1 MQANDILRD
10 RYQLQRPLGRAPGR
24 QACWLAH
31 DLSTTPPQPVVV
43 KLLAFNEMQWDDLKL
58 FEREAQVL
66 QQLQHPQIPRYRDA
80 FTIGEPP
87 NWFGLVQDYIPG
99 KSLKQWL
106 DAGKRL
112 SEKQIRQIAI
122 NLLHLLRYLHE
133 LNPPILHRDI
143 KPSNLIWGEDNFIY
157 LVDFDAAQNRAA
169 RDGATFTV
177 VGTYG
182 YAPLEQF
189 GGRAVPASDLYG
201 LGATLIHLLTGISPA
216 DLPQHNLRLQF
227 RDRVQLSPTF
237 ASWLERLVE
246 PDVAQRWPSAQTALA
261 ALQSPPPTTFP
272 PATLPAAAPRS
283 LAPPVNTR
291 VEVTRSPQELLLQ
304 IPGGPDWP
312 SPLVLTVIIASLI
325 VGRYVVVSL
334 LQLLG
339 TPTLLLP
346 LLVPLLVV
354 GVALYWDS
362 RPTVVH
368 FQGDRFTI
376 YKQVGQTTINLGQGA
391 IPHIAN
397 VFHTLKTIGHGKN
410 RYERRVVVIQT
421 GFSEEVFG
429 INLSWEECA
438 WLVDVIQAWLA
449 QRSRWHQ

>member
-1 MQANDILRD
+1 MMQANDILRD

-24 QACWLAH
+24 QSCWLAH
-31 DLSTTPPQPVVV
+31 DLTTTPPQSVVV
-43 KLLAFNEMQWDDLKL
+43 KLLAFSGMQWDDLKL

-80 FTIGEPP
+80 FTIGAPP
-87 NWFGLVQDYIPG
+87 SWFGLVQDYIPG

-106 DAGKRL
+106 DEGKRL
-112 SEKQIRQIAI
+112 SEKQIRQIGI

-143 KPSNLIWGEDNFIY
+143 KPSNLIWGEDHFIY

-216 DLPQHNLRLQF
+216 DLPQHNLRMQF

-246 PDVAQRWPSAQTALA
+246 PDVAQRWPSAQAALA
-261 ALQSPPPTTFP
+261 ALQSPSPAPSS
-272 PATLPAAAPRS
+272 ATLPAASRS
-283 LAPPVNTR
+283 LVPPVNTR
-291 VEVTRSPQELLLQ
+291 VKVTRSPQELLLK
-304 IPGGPDWP
+304 IPGGTNWQ
-312 SPLVLTVIIASLI
+312 PLTAIALVIASLI
-325 VGRYVVVSL
+325 VGRYIIVSI

-354 GVALYWDS
+354 GVAFYWES
-362 RPTVVH
+362 RPTFVH

-376 YKQVGQTTINLGQGA
+376 YKQVGQTAINLGQGA
-391 IPHIAN
+391 IPQIAN
-397 VFHTLKTIGHGKN
+397 VFHTLKTIGHGRN
-410 RYERRVVVIQT
+410 RDERRVVVIQT

-438 WLVDVIQAWLA
+438 WLVAVIQDWLE
-449 QRSRWHQ
+449 QRSQ